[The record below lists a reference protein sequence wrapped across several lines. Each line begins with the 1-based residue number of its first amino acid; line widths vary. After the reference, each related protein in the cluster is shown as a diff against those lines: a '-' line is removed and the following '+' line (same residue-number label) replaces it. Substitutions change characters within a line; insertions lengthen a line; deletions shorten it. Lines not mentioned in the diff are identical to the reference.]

1 MECGG
6 LDAILQSLDSIL
18 EGRRSPWK
26 VVSRSGFPIFDNL
39 NSLQVERVEERLE
52 REANR
57 VLRRLCI

>member
-6 LDAILQSLDSIL
+6 LDAILHGSDSIL
-18 EGRRSPWK
+18 EGRRSPGK
-26 VVSRSGFPIFDNL
+26 VLSRSGFPIFGNL
-39 NSLQVERVEERLE
+39 NSLQVERVGERLE